1 MCHVLFG
8 MYSIY
13 CIVNYRS
20 FVASFLQR
28 ETIVKLVSIE
38 RGDSFCY
45 VVVSKGGRVGIY
57 SGLLKLMCS
66 YEVSILPKKH
76 IYLCCFLIFRKIN
89 VCTRF
94 FRYSTT
100 EAERNVA

>member
-1 MCHVLFG
+1 MLHLYPKLIVIIILHSENHDCRFGVVCFIVRHVFKL
-8 MYSIY
+8 IY
-13 CIVNYRS
+13 VFICS
-20 FVASFLQR
+20 FFCVFFLQR

-66 YEVSILPKKH
+66 YEV
-76 IYLCCFLIFRKIN
+76 
-89 VCTRF
+89 
-94 FRYSTT
+94 
-100 EAERNVA
+100 